1 MWRCEEGIDEAT
13 LRATIGVIDQ
23 LFTRQL
29 LVKP

>member
-13 LRATIGVIDQ
+13 LRVTISVIDQ

>member
-13 LRATIGVIDQ
+13 LRVTIGVIDH